1 MSELQAYYDAF
12 RTGYWATENEGECPC
27 HGSGWALSEVDT
39 WHKCPV
45 HFRGQ
50 LSPEASD
57 GLPFEALEEAY
68 LLSRSEWAVQRGLA
82 SFTHE
87 EAARRAP
94 ATVPAP
100 AVPVSDDDEIP
111 F

>member
-1 MSELQAYYDAF
+1 MSELQAYYDTF
-12 RTGYWATENEGECPC
+12 RTGYWATENEGECLC
-27 HGSGWALSEVDT
+27 HGRGWALSDVDT

-50 LSPEASD
+50 LGPEAAD
-57 GLPFEALEEAY
+57 GDMSIEEYMEAD
-68 LLSRSEWAVQRGLA
+68 LLSRSEWAVTRGLA
-82 SFTHE
+82 SFTRE

-94 ATVPAP
+94 ATTPAP
-100 AVPVSDDDEIP
+100 APVDDDEIP